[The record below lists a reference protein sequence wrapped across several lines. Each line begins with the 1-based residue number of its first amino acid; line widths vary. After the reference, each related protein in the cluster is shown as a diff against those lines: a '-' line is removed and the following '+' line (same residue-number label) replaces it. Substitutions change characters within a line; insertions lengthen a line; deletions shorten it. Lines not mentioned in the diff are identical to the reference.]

1 MARDDRNTVA
11 RGARRRFGAARPPR
25 RETTMKN
32 ENTQEAMNQMN
43 GTTDKAIDA
52 MTLWADANQR
62 VLNQL
67 VELGTGAAKESVK
80 LYAELQQTALDA
92 FRESQAA
99 ALRWQ
104 SLWQEAPRDPAG
116 SAHATPRTARDAPAP
131 GRRTPGR
138 TAGRARLRARSPG
151 PRPERVRDPAF
162 RASTFLPSGRGTRR
176 GWRFR
181 VLLSGASL

>member
-1 MARDDRNTVA
+1 
-11 RGARRRFGAARPPR
+11 
-25 RETTMKN
+25 MKN

-104 SLWQEAPRDPAG
+104 SLWQEAPRDPVAWYQKTLADG
-116 SAHATPRTARDAPAP
+116 IENAQKWFRLVEGNAQAVTRSAE
-131 GRRTPGR
+131 
-138 TAGRARLRARSPG
+138 RLQS
-151 PRPERVRDPAF
+151 
-162 RASTFLPSGRGTRR
+162 STEQVGRGIQQTVSESVTRMKDVYAR
-176 GWRFR
+176 G
-181 VLLSGASL
+181 